1 MPRCTAYRVGLVLLL
16 MVLLMGMLPVSPP
29 AAAQSASDKRTPF
42 GVVAAVGNRIRAD
55 EVDTAIALMQEAGVQ
70 WQREEISWDRV
81 QLLPSGEFQW
91 AGSGDGFADY
101 DRVIGAQVAAGINVL
116 GLLAYNPKWFKSQN
130 PHPDAWIN
138 DWYAYVYATVRRYG
152 YERGWIKYWELWN
165 EPNVREAGYESGL
178 YEIKDFVRVLEVGRA
193 AALAADPEA
202 RIVMAGMSGQTS
214 TEKQF
219 SYDWLD
225 YMEQVGALGG
235 WQHVDVLALHPYH
248 PAPPEGMVQ
257 RFGRTVTLQDELRTL
272 DALMQRY
279 GSKPVWIT
287 EFGYTTASVAP
298 GVSEIDQALFL
309 LRSYVVMLAHPSVEK
324 VFWYDFRN
332 DTDPTASYEQPHYD
346 RRNYEYHYGL
356 LRRAY
361 PLDPQQP
368 DLRKPAFVAYRTMT
382 RVLAGLTF
390 EQPLRDGSGDGVH
403 LYRFANA
410 ERRVDLLWRVGD
422 AVPLISVAC
431 ECQGARV
438 LNWDGSLRA
447 VLEVQNGVVAVQ
459 PYDPG
464 APLYIV
470 YE

>member
-1 MPRCTAYRVGLVLLL
+1 MSLRCFRWACLLLVVGVLLIC
-16 MVLLMGMLPVSPP
+16 LLPLS
-29 AAAQSASDKRTPF
+29 AAAQVATNKSTPF

-55 EVDTAIALMQEAGVQ
+55 EVATAVALMQEAGVQ

-81 QLLPSGEFQW
+81 QLLPAGEFLW
-91 AGSGDGFADY
+91 RGTGTGFTDY

-130 PHPDAWIN
+130 PPPDVWIN

-152 YERGWIKYWELWN
+152 HERGWIKYWELWN

-202 RIVMAGMSGQTS
+202 RLVMAGMSGQTN
-214 TEKQF
+214 TDKQF

-235 WQHVDVLALHPYH
+235 WQYVDVLALHPYH
-248 PAPPEGMVQ
+248 PAPPEGMIR
-257 RFGRTVTLQDELRTL
+257 RFGRVVTLQDELRAL
-272 DALMQRY
+272 DELMQRY

-298 GVSEIDQALFL
+298 GVSEVDQAFYMV
-309 LRSYVVMLAHPSVEK
+309 RAYAVMLAHPSVEK
-324 VFWYDFRN
+324 IFWYDFRN
-332 DTDPTASYEQPHYD
+332 DTDPAAPYEQPLYD
-346 RRNYEYHYGL
+346 ERNFEYHYGL

-361 PLDPQQP
+361 PLDAQQP
-368 DLRKPAFVAYRTMT
+368 DLRKPAFIAYRTMS

-390 EQPLRDGSGDGVH
+390 EQRLHDGSGDGVH
-403 LYRFANA
+403 LYRFANV
-410 ERRVDLLWRVGD
+410 ERRVDVLWRVGD
-422 AVPLISVAC
+422 AVPTISVMC
-431 ECQGARV
+431 GCRRARV
-438 LNWDGSLRA
+438 LNWDGSLRTR
-447 VLEVQNGVVAVQ
+447 LEAYDGRVAVQ
-459 PYDPG
+459 PFDLG
-464 APLYIV
+464 APLYII